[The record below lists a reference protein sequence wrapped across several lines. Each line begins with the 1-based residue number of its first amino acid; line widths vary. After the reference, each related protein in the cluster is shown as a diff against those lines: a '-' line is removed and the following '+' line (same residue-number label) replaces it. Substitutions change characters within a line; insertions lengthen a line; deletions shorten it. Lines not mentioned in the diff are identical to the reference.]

1 MCRALTANIE
11 PATIVL
17 RAPVTDFRKYSVKAS
32 TKVTIAVVSVT
43 LVVIAVIVAIVT
55 LKPFSP
61 ASEAAATTSAV
72 AENSHRLQV
81 AEDGKVTMVEFL
93 DFECEVCG
101 AVYPEIEKIRAEYAD
116 RVTFV
121 VRYFPIPG
129 HKNSGNAAIAV
140 EAASQQGKFEE
151 MYSMMFET
159 QASWGEGQ
167 ESQAAYF
174 RTFAE
179 ALKLD
184 MDAYDAAVADPAT
197 AERVQ
202 FDFDSGRALGVQGT
216 PTFFVNDEMI
226 EVASF
231 DDIRNALDAA
241 LK

>member
-1 MCRALTANIE
+1 MKT
-11 PATIVL
+11 
-17 RAPVTDFRKYSVKAS
+17 S
-32 TKVTIAVVSVT
+32 TKVTIIVISAT
-43 LVVIAVIVAIVT
+43 LVVIAAIVAIAT

-61 ASEAAATTSAV
+61 AENDSAAAASAV

-81 AEDGKVTMVEFL
+81 AADGKVTMVEFL

-101 AVYPEIEKIRAEYAD
+101 AVYPEIEKIREEYAD

-140 EAASQQGKFEE
+140 EAAAQQDKFEE
-151 MYSMMFET
+151 MYRMMFET
-159 QASWGEGQ
+159 QATWGESQ
-167 ESQAAYF
+167 ESKAAYF

-179 ALKLD
+179 ALNLD

-202 FDFDSGRALGVQGT
+202 FDFDAGRALGVQGT
-216 PTFFVNDEMI
+216 PTFFVNDKMI

-241 LK
+241 LKQ